1 MGFFDYEKSRPGC
14 LLLSLL
20 LLVLVFGFRL
30 ASGFAGSGF
39 AGWGRGSWVRGVH
52 GRAVWPRGRKMEKRE
67 PIIVRCVSTASQI
80 TIIII
85 KTPPDIFSFHIFNI
99 TQNNSAGACVRAC
112 VGVISSV
119 KPPYVSKQTQKKEK
133 EKRNLLL
140 DLFQVN
146 GFYVMAKNEERKKIS
161 QLRSRLVYNRACI

>member
-1 MGFFDYEKSRPGC
+1 
-14 LLLSLL
+14 
-20 LLVLVFGFRL
+20 
-30 ASGFAGSGF
+30 
-39 AGWGRGSWVRGVH
+39 
-52 GRAVWPRGRKMEKRE
+52 MEKRE

-112 VGVISSV
+112 VGVISPV

-146 GFYVMAKNEERKKIS
+146 GFLCYGKERRTKKNIPVEKSFSIQSSLYLVCIGFEEVRAVSKGMEGGKGLHLTHLTRAEGFERK
-161 QLRSRLVYNRACI
+161 RFP